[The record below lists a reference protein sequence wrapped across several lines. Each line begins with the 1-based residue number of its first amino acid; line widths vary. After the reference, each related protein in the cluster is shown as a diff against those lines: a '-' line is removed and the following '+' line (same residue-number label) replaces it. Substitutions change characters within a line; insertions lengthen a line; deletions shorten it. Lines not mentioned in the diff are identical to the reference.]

1 MAAALAF
8 PMLPTRSMP
17 LELSDAELAALVA
30 SRETRAEAALFA
42 RFAKRVELY
51 GRKHLRSQP
60 AADDLVQQVMLIVLE
75 AVRAG
80 RVEDPTKLASFVLG
94 TCRNVTWDLRRT
106 AGRQQRLER
115 ETAALD
121 ASVSPPS
128 MSEVDVLRLRR
139 CMGALP
145 EREMTVV
152 RMSFLEDQ
160 TAEEVG
166 ARLGLSAGNVRV
178 IRHRALAKLST
189 CLDAKEAS

>member
-1 MAAALAF
+1 MAAALAL
-8 PMLPTRSMP
+8 PVLPTPGMP
-17 LELSDAELAALVA
+17 LELSDAELAALVV
-30 SRETRAEAALFA
+30 SRESRAEAALFA

-80 RVEDPTKLASFVLG
+80 KVEDPTKLASFVLG
-94 TCRNVTWDLRRT
+94 TCRNVTWDLRRA
-106 AGRQQRLER
+106 AGRQQRYER
-115 ETAALD
+115 EVGSDETA
-121 ASVSPPS
+121 VSPPS
-128 MSEVDVLRLRR
+128 TSELDVLRLRS

-145 EREMTVV
+145 EREMMVV
-152 RMSFLEDQ
+152 RMTFLEDQ

-178 IRHRALAKLST
+178 IRHRALAKLSH